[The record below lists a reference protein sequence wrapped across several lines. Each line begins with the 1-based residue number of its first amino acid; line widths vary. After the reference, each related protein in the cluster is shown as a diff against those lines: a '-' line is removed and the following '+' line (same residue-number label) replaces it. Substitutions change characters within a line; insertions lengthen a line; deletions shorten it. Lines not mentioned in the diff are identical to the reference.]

1 METALRHAAAQL
13 DEITAPLARRND
25 RWRWIEQ
32 YLSPR
37 HRDNPGA
44 GCPLPTLSA
53 ELGQRGTPSP
63 TTDSIA
69 RKRLAMIEAAL
80 EGGRRRARRAAA
92 SLVGRAL
99 QPSRSVQDEAP
110 SQRIPEATRKKL
122 LEQMER
128 QASAEVALGRPLP
141 RQIGREP
148 GPRRHQRLPIGRIRQ
163 RRDGHRF
170 TPIET
175 DQRRLPPRSST
186 SITISAGIP
195 AIPVPLRSQ
204 ISVRVTPGSTA

>member
-13 DEITAPLARRND
+13 DEITAPLAEAERPLALL
-25 RWRWIEQ
+25 IEQ

-63 TTDSIA
+63 TTDSIV

-80 EGGRRRARRAAA
+80 EGEDAGERAVLLLA
-92 SLVGRAL
+92 SLVGAL
-99 QPSRSVQDEAP
+99 QPRSVQDEAL
-110 SQRIPEATRKKL
+110 SQRILEATRKKL

-128 QASAEVALGRPLP
+128 
-141 RQIGREP
+141 
-148 GPRRHQRLPIGRIRQ
+148 
-163 RRDGHRF
+163 
-170 TPIET
+170 
-175 DQRRLPPRSST
+175 
-186 SITISAGIP
+186 
-195 AIPVPLRSQ
+195 
-204 ISVRVTPGSTA
+204 